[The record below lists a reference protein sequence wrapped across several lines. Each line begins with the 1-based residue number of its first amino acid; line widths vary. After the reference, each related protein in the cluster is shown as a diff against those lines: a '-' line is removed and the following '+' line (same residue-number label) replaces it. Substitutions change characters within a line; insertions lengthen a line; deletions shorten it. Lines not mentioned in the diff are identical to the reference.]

1 MKQKKMNQSVQCI
14 DGGPFG
20 DELEIGCVYI
30 FNAGDEST
38 GCTDNVE
45 LMAAFW
51 AGKNVINL
59 LTVSAQH
66 DLEELILDE
75 LKGAE

>member
-1 MKQKKMNQSVQCI
+1 MIDYSTQSI

-20 DELEIGCVYI
+20 PNMDVKCYYM
-30 FNAGDEST
+30 FNAGDEQT

-45 LMAAFW
+45 LTGAFW
-51 AGKNVINL
+51 AGKNIFHD

-75 LKGAE
+75 LKGE

>member
-1 MKQKKMNQSVQCI
+1 MMDFMTVHIN
-14 DGGPFG
+14 GGPFG
-20 DELEIGCVYI
+20 DEMPVKCYYL

-45 LMAAFW
+45 VMGAWW
-51 AGKNVINL
+51 AGKNVISH
-59 LTVSAQH
+59 LTDSARH
-66 DLEELILDE
+66 DCEELILDE